1 MARINLSPWREEVR
15 AEDQRQFLVA
25 IVGFAIVGALYVF
38 MADRVADGWIDTQQ
52 ARNSYLSAEIA
63 TLEDKIKEIEQLKE
77 KRDQLVERM
86 RVIQELQ
93 GNRPVIVH
101 IFDELVRKL
110 PDGVYLTAVE
120 SQGEVVSIAGA
131 AESNNR
137 ISSLMRQLDSSSWFD
152 EPNLTSVK
160 ADDEEGATANLFDL
174 SVKRIALDKNG
185 QEG

>member
-1 MARINLSPWREEVR
+1 MARINLRSWREEAR

-25 IVGFAIVGALYVF
+25 IIGFAIVGVLYVF
-38 MADRVADGWIDTQQ
+38 MADRIAGGWIETQE
-52 ARNSYLSAEIA
+52 ARNEYLAAEIGN
-63 TLEDKIKEIEQLKE
+63 LEEKIQEIEKLKE

-101 IFDELVRKL
+101 IFDELVRQL
-110 PDGVYLTAVE
+110 PDGVYLTSVSSE
-120 SQGEVVSIAGA
+120 DDVVSLTGA

-137 ISSLMRQLDSSSWFD
+137 ISSLMRQLDKSDWFD

-160 ADDEEGATANLFDL
+160 ADDQEGATANLFNL